1 MRILIIED
9 EEEIRLA
16 LESHL
21 KAASYAVDSTDCGE
35 RGSYLARANDYDLI
49 VLDYMLPKRDGY
61 RVCRD
66 IREAQ
71 KKTPILMLSVKNMID
86 DKVDLLNAGADDY
99 LTKPFS
105 FDEFSARVKA
115 LLRRPREIRNATIIA
130 ADITIDAD
138 KQSVLRGDKNI
149 YLTRKEFA
157 LLEYLAQNKGR
168 VVSRGQIME
177 HVWDM
182 GSDPFS
188 NTIEAHIL
196 NLRKKL
202 GVRKQKLIHTVP
214 GRGYRFD
221 TSS

>member
-9 EEEIRLA
+9 NREIRMALA
-16 LESHL
+16 DGLR
-21 KAASYAVDSTDCGE
+21 AASYAVDTADCGE
-35 RGSYLARANDYDLI
+35 KGSHSARANDYDLI
-49 VLDYMLPKRDGY
+49 ILDYMLPKKDGY

-66 IREAQ
+66 IREA
-71 KKTPILMLSVKNMID
+71 KKTTPILILSVRDAIE
-86 DKVDLLNAGADDY
+86 DKIDLLDAGADDY

-105 FDEFSARVKA
+105 FEEVLARIKA
-115 LLRRPREIRNATIIA
+115 LLRRPKELRNPIIVA
-130 ADITIDAD
+130 GDMTIDTD
-138 KQSVLRGDKNI
+138 RQTVTRGRKTV
-149 YLTRKEFA
+149 YLTRKEFT
-157 LLEYLAQNKGR
+157 LLEYLARNKGR

-182 GSDPFS
+182 GGDPFS

-202 GVRKQKLIHTVP
+202 GIAKQKIIHTVP

-221 TSS
+221 TSE